1 MASSSPP
8 VSPVAPSAGC
18 APSRKNAAAPS
29 PVSAEDGE
37 GGGCASCLK
46 GTSSRAKAAEAAACR
61 PPLRA
66 VFMGTPDFAATIL
79 ERLLDASPVTVA
91 AVYTQPD
98 RRSGRGRQLSP
109 PPVKQLALR
118 RGLRVLQPL
127 HFKNDA
133 DGDEAFSVLRD
144 LAPDVLVVA
153 AYGLILPRRVLDI
166 PRLMPVNVH
175 ASLLPKYRGAAPI
188 QRAVMAGDAVTGITI
203 MRMEASLDA
212 GPILLQRAVGIG
224 INDTSGMLHDELARE
239 GAELLI
245 QALERLSAG
254 ALAAMPQDDAL
265 ATCAPKL
272 GKREGAVDFSLPPV
286 VLHARIRG
294 VTPKPGAFMYLHR
307 REHEPLQVQV
317 GPGIFPLTGA
327 MKEAATSALACRRE
341 KDAAGASVLGVA
353 DNALLLT
360 AGDGCY
366 AFSTLKPAGKNVMDG
381 LAFYNGYIK
390 GIQGVCFSGSADI
403 QPEEV

>member
-1 MASSSPP
+1 MAAPVPP
-8 VSPVAPSAGC
+8 AAPSADC
-18 APSRKNAAAPS
+18 APLRKNAAAPA
-29 PVSAEDGE
+29 PVSAADGE
-37 GGGCASCLK
+37 DGGCASCRK
-46 GTSSRAKAAEAAACR
+46 GTSSRAKAAEAAACL

-79 ERLLDASPVTVA
+79 ERLLDDASPVTVA

-98 RRSGRGRQLSP
+98 RRSGRGRRLLP

-127 HFKNDA
+127 HFKNDS

-144 LAPDVLVVA
+144 MAPDVLVVA

-188 QRAVMAGDAVTGITI
+188 QRAIMAGDAVTGITI

-245 QALERLSAG
+245 QTLERLSAG

-265 ATCAPKL
+265 ATSAPKL
-272 GKREGAVDFSLPPV
+272 DKREGAVDFSLPPG

-307 REHEPLQVQV
+307 RGDEPLQVQV
-317 GPGIFPLTGA
+317 GPGVFPLTGV
-327 MKEAATSALACRRE
+327 MKEAAASALACQSE
-341 KDAAGASVLGVA
+341 KNAAGASVLGVA

-390 GIQGVCFSGSADI
+390 GMQGVRFSGSADI
-403 QPEEV
+403 QPEGA

>member
-1 MASSSPP
+1 MAAPVPP
-8 VSPVAPSAGC
+8 ATPSADC
-18 APSRKNAAAPS
+18 ASSRKNAAAPS
-29 PVSAEDGE
+29 PVSAADGE
-37 GGGCASCLK
+37 DGGCASCRN
-46 GTSSRAKAAEAAACR
+46 GTSSRAKAAEAAACL

-79 ERLLDASPVTVA
+79 ERLLDASPVTVS

-98 RRSGRGRQLSP
+98 RRSGRGRQLLP
-109 PPVKQLALR
+109 PPVKQLALQ

-127 HFKNDA
+127 HFKNDS
-133 DGDEAFSVLRD
+133 DGDKAFSVLWD

-188 QRAVMAGDAVTGITI
+188 QRAIMAGDAVTGVTI

-265 ATCAPKL
+265 ATSAPKL
-272 GKREGAVDFSLPPV
+272 DKREGAVDFSLPPV

-307 REHEPLQVQV
+307 QGYEPLQVQA
-317 GPGIFPLTGA
+317 GPGFFPLTGG
-327 MKEAATSALACRRE
+327 MKEAAASALASQRE
-341 KDAAGASVLGVA
+341 KNAAGASVLGAA

-390 GIQGVCFSGSADI
+390 GMQGVWFSGSADA
-403 QPEEV
+403 QPEKG